1 MRRRAITLAVFA
13 LAALVAALAAFG
25 ANGQRQPRVTE
36 ATATGFPARS
46 YILTLP
52 HGMKLKSGAVQVFE
66 NGRPVADLTVTPAGE
81 STSRQFGAVLVV
93 DASTS
98 MEGKPERAAFAAAR
112 AFAAQRKGHEQLALV
127 TYNVE
132 PTVVLPF
139 TTEQA
144 KIDAALAKQPPFR
157 FGTHIYDAITHSL
170 SLLKEAR
177 IGAGTII
184 VLSDGQEHPGIGDTA
199 VHETEESAAAAARA
213 AHVRVFAV
221 GLSSRVS
228 RLAALR
234 KLARD
239 TGGRYIETTSI
250 ERLSAI
256 YKQLGSSLA
265 SEYLLRYR
273 SLAAPDKHMAV
284 TVRVDGLKGVARAE
298 YQTPRLAI
306 ATRAPAPPYKPS
318 AIDRVLSSA
327 LTMTLVGLIV
337 AGLIGVGTAAI
348 LSRPAQGTV
357 RKRLA
362 EFVSVPAIR
371 DSSRRPTAQLTE
383 RMLEGT
389 ESMLR
394 GSTRWQ
400 RFKWELGIAGVTLP
414 ANQIVA
420 LTTIGA
426 LVVLL
431 MVKVVLGSLIVALL
445 VAGVIPVAV
454 RSVLKRK
461 LAQQRKLFAEQLAD
475 NLQVLASALRAGHSF
490 VGALAVVANDA
501 PEPARSEFQRVIG
514 DEQLGVPIDAAL
526 HVVVERMES
535 RELEQVAL
543 VAALQRET
551 GGNTA
556 EVLDRV
562 TATIRERFE
571 LRRTVQTLT
580 AQGRM
585 SRWVLTLLPL
595 FLLLAITLINPSYMQ
610 VMYDSSFGRV
620 LLILSGISIAS
631 GSLVIKKIVN
641 IRV

>member
-1 MRRRAITLAVFA
+1 MLRRLTTLSFFA
-13 LAALVAALAAFG
+13 LAALVAVVAALG
-25 ANGQRQPRVTE
+25 ANAQPRVTE
-36 ATATGFPARS
+36 ATGTGFPARS

-52 HGMKLKSGAVQVFE
+52 HGMKLKNGAVSVSE
-66 NGRPVADLTVTPAGE
+66 NGRAVADLTATPVGE
-81 STSRQFGAVLVV
+81 STSKQFAAVLVV

-98 MEGKPERAAFAAAR
+98 MEGKPERAALLAAR
-112 AFAAQRKGHEQLALV
+112 AFAAQRRGQEQLALV
-127 TYNVE
+127 TYNIA

-144 KIDAALAKQPPFR
+144 KIDAALSKQPPFL

-170 SLLKEAR
+170 DMLRAANIS
-177 IGAGTII
+177 AGTIV
-184 VLSDGQEHPGIGDTA
+184 VLSDGQEHAGPNDTA
-199 VHETEESAAAAARA
+199 AHETLESAASAARA

-221 GLSSRVS
+221 GLKSRVS
-228 RLAALR
+228 KLGALR

-239 TGGRYIETTSI
+239 TGGRYVETTSI
-250 ERLSAI
+250 RELSGI

-273 SLAAPDKHMAV
+273 SLAAPDKHITV
-284 TVRVDGLKGVARAE
+284 TVRIDGLNTVARAE
-298 YQTPRLAI
+298 YQTPALAV
-306 ATRAPAPPYKPS
+306 ATRTPAAPYKPS
-318 AIDRVLSSA
+318 AIDRFLSSA
-327 LTMTLVGLIV
+327 VTMTFVGLIV
-337 AGLIGVGTAAI
+337 AALIGYGAATI
-348 LSRPAQGTV
+348 ISRPRQGTV
-357 RKRLA
+357 RRRLA
-362 EFVSVPAIR
+362 EFVSVPAAMR
-371 DSSRRPTAQLTE
+371 DTSRRPTAQLTE
-383 RMLEGT
+383 KMLEGT

-400 RFKWELGIAGVTLP
+400 RFKWELGIAGVTMP
-414 ANQIVA
+414 SEQIITLTVIGSLVA
-420 LTTIGA
+420 ALMINVIFGSLLVA
-426 LVVLL
+426 LVV
-431 MVKVVLGSLIVALL
+431 AL
-445 VAGVIPVAV
+445 AIPLAV

-461 LAQQRKLFAEQLAD
+461 LLKQRKLFAEQLAD

-514 DEQLGVPIDAAL
+514 DEQLGVPIDQAL
-526 HVVVERMES
+526 HVVVERMQS

-543 VAALQRET
+543 VAALQREA

-585 SRWVLTLLPL
+585 SRWVLTLLPI
-595 FLLLAITLINPSYMQ
+595 FLLIAITLINPGYMN

-620 LLILSGISIAS
+620 LLFLSGVSIAS
-631 GSLVIKKIVN
+631 GSLVIKRIVN

>member
-1 MRRRAITLAVFA
+1 MKRRLLTLTLF
-13 LAALVAALAAFG
+13 ALVAIVAVAAALG
-25 ANGQRQPRVTE
+25 ANAQPRVTE
-36 ATATGFPARS
+36 ATGTGFPARS

-52 HGMKLKSGAVQVFE
+52 PGMQLKPGSVHVFE
-66 NGRPVADLTVTPAGE
+66 NGRPVNDLTVTPAEE

-98 MEGKPERAAFAAAR
+98 MEGEPERAAFTAAR
-112 AFAAQRKGHEQLALV
+112 VFAAQRKGQEQLALV
-127 TYNVE
+127 TYNIT

-144 KIDAALAKQPPFR
+144 RIDAALSKQPPFL

-170 SLLKEAR
+170 DLLQTAR
-177 IGAGTII
+177 ISAGTIV
-184 VLSDGQEHPGIGDTA
+184 VLSDGQEHAAPNDTA
-199 VHETEESAAAAARA
+199 AHETLETAAAAARA

-221 GLSSRVS
+221 GLKSRVS
-228 RLAALR
+228 KLGALR

-239 TGGRYIETTSI
+239 TGGRYVETTSI
-250 ERLSAI
+250 RQLSGI
-256 YKQLGSSLA
+256 YKELGSSLA

-273 SLAAPDKHMAV
+273 SLAAPDKHIAV
-284 TVRVDGLKGVARAE
+284 TIRIDRVKTVARAE
-298 YQTPRLAI
+298 YQTPALAI
-306 ATRAPAPPYKPS
+306 ATKVPAAPYKPS
-318 AIDRVLSSA
+318 SVDRFLSSPA
-327 LTMTLVGLIV
+327 TMTVVGLIV
-337 AGLIGVGTAAI
+337 AILIGFGAATI
-348 LSRPAQGTV
+348 LSRPRQGTV
-357 RKRLA
+357 RRRLA
-362 EFVSVPAIR
+362 EFVSVPAAMR
-371 DSSRRPTAQLTE
+371 DTSRRPTAQLTE
-383 RMLEGT
+383 KMLEGT

-400 RFKWELGIAGVTLP
+400 RFKWELGIAGVTMP
-414 ANQIVA
+414 SEQIVA
-420 LTTIGA
+420 LTVI
-426 LVVLL
+426 
-431 MVKVVLGSLIVALL
+431 GSLVAALMINVVFGSLL
-445 VAGVIPVAV
+445 VALAVAVAIPLAV

-461 LAQQRKLFAEQLAD
+461 LVKQRKLFAEQLAD

-514 DEQLGVPIDAAL
+514 DEQLGVPIDQAL
-526 HVVVERMES
+526 HVVVERMQS

-543 VAALQRET
+543 VAALQREA

-585 SRWVLTLLPL
+585 SRWVLTLLPV
-595 FLLLAITLINPSYMQ
+595 FLLLVITLINPGYMN

-620 LLILSGISIAS
+620 LLFLSAVSIAS
-631 GSLVIKKIVN
+631 GSLVIKRIVN
-641 IRV
+641 IKV

>member
-1 MRRRAITLAVFA
+1 MLRRLTTLAFFA
-13 LAALVAALAAFG
+13 LVALVAVLAALG
-25 ANGQRQPRVTE
+25 ANAQPRVTE
-36 ATATGFPARS
+36 ATGTGFPARS

-52 HGMKLKSGAVQVFE
+52 HGIQLKAGAVHVFE
-66 NGRPVADLTVTPAGE
+66 NGQPVPDLTVTPAGE

-98 MEGKPERAAFAAAR
+98 MEGKPERAAFSAAR
-112 AFAAQRKGHEQLALV
+112 AFAAQRKGQEQLALV
-127 TYNVE
+127 TYNIT

-144 KIDAALAKQPPFR
+144 KIDAALSKQPPFL

-170 SLLKEAR
+170 DLLQTAR
-177 IGAGTII
+177 IGAGTIV
-184 VLSDGQEHPGIGDTA
+184 VLSDGQEYSAPNDTA
-199 VHETEESAAAAARA
+199 AHETEESAAAAARA

-221 GLSSRVS
+221 GLKSRVS
-228 RLAALR
+228 KLGALR

-239 TGGRYIETTSI
+239 TGGRYVETTSI
-250 ERLSAI
+250 QQLSGI
-256 YKQLGSSLA
+256 YKQLGTSLA

-273 SLAAPDKHMAV
+273 SLAAPDKHIVV
-284 TVRVDGLKGVARAE
+284 TFRIDGLKAIARAE
-298 YQTPRLAI
+298 YQTPALAI
-306 ATRAPAPPYKPS
+306 ATKAPAAPYKPS
-318 AIDRVLSSA
+318 AVDRFLSA
-327 LTMTLVGLIV
+327 AATMTLVGLIV
-337 AGLIGVGTAAI
+337 AILIGFGAATL
-348 LSRPAQGTV
+348 LSKPRQGTV

-362 EFVSVPAIR
+362 EFVSVPAAMR
-371 DSSRRPTAQLTE
+371 DTSRRPTAQLTE
-383 RMLEGT
+383 KMLEGT

-400 RFKWELGIAGVTLP
+400 RFKWELGIAGVTMP
-414 ANQIVA
+414 SEQIVA
-420 LTTIGA
+420 LTVLGSLVAA
-426 LVVLL
+426 LLINVVS
-431 MVKVVLGSLIVALL
+431 GSLIVALL
-445 VAGVIPVAV
+445 VALVIPFAV
-454 RSVLKRK
+454 RSVVKKR
-461 LAQQRKLFAEQLAD
+461 LAKQRKLFAEQLGD

-490 VGALAVVANDA
+490 IGALAVVANDA
-501 PEPARSEFQRVIG
+501 ADPSRSEFQRVIG
-514 DEQLGVPIDAAL
+514 DEQLGVPIDQAL

-543 VAALQRET
+543 VAALQREA

-585 SRWVLTLLPL
+585 SRWVLTLLPI
-595 FLLLAITLINPSYMQ
+595 FLLLAITLINPGYMN

-620 LLILSGISIAS
+620 LLILAGISIAS
-631 GSLVIKKIVN
+631 GSLVIKRIVN

>member
-1 MRRRAITLAVFA
+1 MLRRLITLSFFA
-13 LAALVAALAAFG
+13 LAALVAVVAALG
-25 ANGQRQPRVTE
+25 ANPQPRVTE
-36 ATATGFPARS
+36 ATGTGFPARS

-52 HGMKLKSGAVQVFE
+52 HGMKLKNGAVHVSE
-66 NGRPVADLTVTPAGE
+66 NGRPVADLTVTPVGE

-98 MEGKPERAAFAAAR
+98 MEGKPERAAFSAAR
-112 AFAAQRKGHEQLALV
+112 AFAAQRKGQEQLALV
-127 TYNVE
+127 TYNIE

-139 TTEQA
+139 ATEQA
-144 KIDAALAKQPPFR
+144 KIDAALSKQPPFL

-170 SLLKEAR
+170 DMLRAANIS
-177 IGAGTII
+177 AGTIV
-184 VLSDGQEHPGIGDTA
+184 VLSDGQEHAGPNDTA
-199 VHETEESAAAAARA
+199 KHETEESAAAAARA

-221 GLSSRVS
+221 GLKSRVS
-228 RLAALR
+228 RLGALR

-239 TGGRYIETTSI
+239 TGGRYVETTSI
-250 ERLSAI
+250 RDLSGI

-273 SLAAPDKHMAV
+273 SLAAADKHIAV
-284 TVRVDGLKGVARAE
+284 TIRIDGLNAVARAE
-298 YQTPRLAI
+298 YQTPALAV
-306 ATRAPAPPYKPS
+306 ATRAPAAPYKPS
-318 AIDRVLSSA
+318 AVDRFLSSA
-327 LTMTLVGLIV
+327 ATMTLVGLIV
-337 AGLIGVGTAAI
+337 AGLIGFGAATI
-348 LSRPAQGTV
+348 LSRPRQGTV
-357 RKRLA
+357 RRRLA
-362 EFVSVPAIR
+362 EFVSVPAAMR
-371 DSSRRPTAQLTE
+371 DTSRRPTAQLTE
-383 RMLEGT
+383 KMLEGT

-400 RFKWELGIAGVTLP
+400 RFKWELGIAGVTMP
-414 ANQIVA
+414 SEQIIALTVIGSLVAALIINVVFGSVLVA
-420 LTTIGA
+420 LA
-426 LVVLL
+426 
-431 MVKVVLGSLIVALL
+431 VA
-445 VAGVIPVAV
+445 VAIPLTV

-461 LAQQRKLFAEQLAD
+461 LAKQRKLFAEQLAD

-501 PEPARSEFQRVIG
+501 ADPSRSEFQRVIG
-514 DEQLGVPIDAAL
+514 DEQLGVPIDQAL
-526 HVVVERMES
+526 HVVVERMQS

-543 VAALQRET
+543 VAALQREA

-585 SRWVLTLLPL
+585 SRWVLTLLPI
-595 FLLLAITLINPSYMQ
+595 FLLVAITLINPGYMN

-620 LLILSGISIAS
+620 LLFLSAISIAS
-631 GSLVIKKIVN
+631 GSLVIKRIVN